1 MKFVCSVLFCIFFT
15 FTFTLDANYPV
26 KLTEQEKSYIKV
38 KKICPVSL
46 CIEYDQF
53 PIDGYANK
61 KQIGIMSDIYQ
72 KITKFSGLSFTLITS
87 NSRFELKQNI
97 DTKKCDILS
106 VYATDSISYPT
117 LQATKPF
124 TQTQFTLISK
134 QDKSFVSNTEVLKD
148 KLLLTQLPMYKKYL
162 KQHYPY
168 LNINVVSDKS
178 EMIETVLKDSA
189 YAIVTLNEKA
199 DYIIDK
205 YGYGKLKI
213 NGSLA
218 KEKALKASIGV

>member
-1 MKFVCSVLFCIFFT
+1 
-15 FTFTLDANYPV
+15 
-26 KLTEQEKSYIKV
+26 
-38 KKICPVSL
+38 
-46 CIEYDQF
+46 
-53 PIDGYANK
+53 
-61 KQIGIMSDIYQ
+61 
-72 KITKFSGLSFTLITS
+72 
-87 NSRFELKQNI
+87 
-97 DTKKCDILS
+97 
-106 VYATDSISYPT
+106 
-117 LQATKPF
+117 
-124 TQTQFTLISK
+124 
-134 QDKSFVSNTEVLKD
+134 
-148 KLLLTQLPMYKKYL
+148 MYKKYL